1 MSVLQ
6 RLASPFGRPRG
17 PYNLPGRLIVRMR
30 LGEAPSHIPSLTD
43 VEAGAAQPAS
53 GIDGG
58 PVDRLV
64 RHFSSSRQVTR
75 VHSSAA
81 EAGRVGQRNRNFDQD
96 EHRTGLSHI
105 FRFDVDQD
113 CPVADLA
120 DALRGVATVKYAG
133 LDYAASSPFVV
144 AAPLSGVELEGGW
157 GSRDQIRAS
166 QAIAHAKGDPAV
178 IVALVDSGVQ
188 FEHPELRTRLR
199 RGVDLVRL
207 IESDVASGVRLLSA
221 PHQRGAPPEDNVGH
235 GTSCAAIIAG
245 EGDRMPPGLA
255 AGCGQIPIRVLTGA
269 ILPGRPQP
277 VGIGSLVDIDR
288 GLKVAMDLGADVLNM
303 SFGTPQSA
311 LDANDPV
318 PHEEVV
324 RYGALRGCVM
334 VAASGNSGQ
343 EEYFTPACLD
353 GVIAV
358 GACRAD
364 DTPAPFST
372 RGDHV
377 ALLAPGVRVLSAT
390 LKGQYGMVTGT
401 SFAAPFVAATAALL
415 LSQARKDAYPL
426 EAAGVLRLLTGSAR
440 PLRAGT
446 ETGHGAGVLDAFGA
460 LVALDREIDSGLGSS
475 P

>member
-1 MSVLQ
+1 MSVLH
-6 RLASPFGRPRG
+6 RLAAPFGRPYG
-17 PYNLPGRLIVRMR
+17 PYNLPGHVIVRMR
-30 LGEAPSHIPSLTD
+30 LGEAPSDIASLAD
-43 VEAGAAQPAS
+43 VEAGVAQPAT
-53 GIDGG
+53 GIDRG
-58 PVDRLV
+58 PVDNLV
-64 RHFSSSRQVTR
+64 GHFSTIRQVTR

-81 EAGRVGQRNRNFDQD
+81 GIGRLGQRHRDFDQD

-105 FRFDVDQD
+105 FQFEVDRD

-133 LDYAASSPFVV
+133 LDYAATSPFAV
-144 AAPLSGVELEGGW
+144 ATPTAPVELEGGW
-157 GSRDQIRAS
+157 GSRVQIRAPE
-166 QAIAHAKGDPAV
+166 AMAHSHGDPTV
-178 IVALVDSGVQ
+178 VVALIDSGVQ
-188 FEHPELRTRLR
+188 LEHPELRTRLR

-207 IESDVASGVRLLSA
+207 IDSDVASGVRLLSA
-221 PHQRGAPPEDNVGH
+221 PHQRGALPEDNVGH

-245 EGDRMPPGLA
+245 EGDHMPPGLA
-255 AGCGQIPIRVLTGA
+255 SGCPQIPIRVLTGA

-288 GLKVAMDLGADVLNM
+288 GLKVALDLGALVLNM
-303 SFGTPQSA
+303 SFGTPRSA
-311 LDANDPV
+311 LDPNDPM

-334 VAASGNSGQ
+334 IAASGNSGQ

-358 GACRAD
+358 GACRPD
-364 DTPAPFST
+364 GTPAPFST

-415 LSQARKDAYPL
+415 LSRARSDAYTLDP
-426 EAAGVLRLLTGSAR
+426 AGVRRLLMGSAR
-440 PLRAGT
+440 PLREGT
-446 ETGHGAGVLDAFGA
+446 ELGHGAGVLDAYGA
-460 LVALDREIDSGLGSS
+460 LVALDREIDSGLGNS